1 MESNFKLNLIS
12 VITQVL
18 PNIKWKDLSRLV
30 AQLEIELPNLRELQE
45 AEDGEK
51 EKA

>member
-1 MESNFKLNLIS
+1 MENNDFKINLIS

-30 AQLEIELPNLRELQE
+30 AQLEVELPNLRELQE
-45 AEDGEK
+45 AEESKK
-51 EKA
+51 EE